1 MKKIVTLCLTA
12 GMLLGVA
19 TGASAIDFA
28 AKGQWI
34 FGFGMV
40 DSQFN
45 KPDKS
50 DTFASL
56 QRIRLQ
62 LDAVASETLSGTLA
76 VEIGDST
83 WGSNGGGAALGA
95 DQKVIEVRSAYLDW
109 VVPNT
114 ELSVR
119 MGIQPLTLPNVAGGS
134 AVLDDMTAAIVMSYK
149 INDMA
154 SVGFAWARPYNDNYT
169 GGYNDNPA
177 NYLDNVDLFTLF
189 VPLQGDGWK
198 VTPWVLGGMIGVNAI
213 QGMADN
219 AANKPSTLGSSHGGA
234 ASYVASG
241 LVPAFASGVSG
252 RPLRNILND
261 SSYGTAFW
269 AGLPMAFQYNAW
281 NFELDV
287 NYGSV
292 TGLGETTGISLDRQ
306 GWLIKGIAEYQM
318 DWGTPGL
325 FAWYASGDDDDLS
338 NGSEM
343 MPYLNPCGNF
353 TSFMGDG
360 NEIGY
365 SLWSGNNL
373 GYDMM
378 MNYSGTWGLGLQ
390 ITDLSFVEDL
400 THTIRVAYWGGTN
413 SPEMA
418 KHIGNYA
425 GVYNG
430 IGAGGFYLTTTDSLV
445 EVNFDSTYEIYENL
459 DAILQVGYIFNG
471 IDGETWKNLDAK
483 RDGYRV
489 GLIFNYSF

>member
-169 GGYNDNPA
+169 GGLNDNPA

-198 VTPWVLGGMIGVNAI
+198 VTPWILGGMIGKNV
-213 QGMADN
+213 
-219 AANKPSTLGSSHGGA
+219 LGTNGLAGGA
-234 ASYVASG
+234 ATVVSQG
-241 LVPAFASGVSG
+241 LIPSHIAGAGITNLGS
-252 RPLRNILND
+252 IIAD

-269 AGLPMAFQYNAW
+269 VGLPMGFQYNAW

-292 TGLGETTGISLDRQ
+292 TGLGEGTATGSAFNGQKISLDRD
-306 GWLIKGIAEYQM
+306 GWLIKGLAEYQM

-325 FAWYASGDDDDLS
+325 FAWYGSGDDDDLS
-338 NGSEM
+338 NGSEN
-343 MPYLNPCGNF
+343 MPFLNPCGNF
-353 TSFMGDG
+353 TSFLGDG
-360 NEIGY
+360 NEIGF
-365 SLWSGNNL
+365 SIHDGDWSNL
-373 GYDMM
+373 GYDLM
-378 MNYSGTWGLGLQ
+378 MNYSGTWGIGLQ

-413 SPEMA
+413 STEMA
-418 KHIGNYA
+418 KYVGSARGALANVGNS
-425 GVYNG
+425 
-430 IGAGGFYLTTTDSLV
+430 GFYLTTDDSLV

-471 IDGETWKNLDAK
+471 VNGDTWKQMAETRDA
-483 RDGYRV
+483 YRV
-489 GLIFNYSF
+489 GLMFNYSF